1 MQVLVVENPIEDEE
15 SSDEELRFE
24 SKEGEKVLWYI
35 SIRNKES
42 IDYWKLKQC
51 LFVSLPYLD

>member
-1 MQVLVVENPIEDEE
+1 MQVLVVDHPNEDEE